1 MDAEAYDRAW
11 RIKRRAEELFKCRYP
26 SGSFARRLPQFRS
39 SYPDPVGDHYRR
51 FGGEGAEQSM
61 TPEISSAHYRA
72 ATAFNDVVSAARIAI
87 EALAKIAAEPGRA
100 IEIVENSFTAI
111 EVILRLSEVAEPAG
125 STRPG
130 GDPS

>member
-1 MDAEAYDRAW
+1 
-11 RIKRRAEELFKCRYP
+11 
-26 SGSFARRLPQFRS
+26 
-39 SYPDPVGDHYRR
+39 
-51 FGGEGAEQSM
+51 M
-61 TPEISSAHYRA
+61 TPEMSSAHQRT
-72 ATAFNDVVSAARIAI
+72 ATAFKDVASAARIAI

-100 IEIVENSFTAI
+100 VEIVENSFTAI